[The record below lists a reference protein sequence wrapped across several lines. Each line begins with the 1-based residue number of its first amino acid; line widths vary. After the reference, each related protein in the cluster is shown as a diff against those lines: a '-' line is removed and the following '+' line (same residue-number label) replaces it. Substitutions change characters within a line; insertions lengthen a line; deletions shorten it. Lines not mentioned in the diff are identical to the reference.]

1 MPPKRVKLTSDELD
15 EMMPPGEYVHTFM
28 QANGPGLMLLGA
40 DWKRDEI
47 LKAAANGAEL
57 SGEAATRMK
66 HGAVVWNEDKQP
78 VFVATI
84 EHPPK
89 K

>member
-1 MPPKRVKLTSDELD
+1 
-15 EMMPPGEYVHTFM
+15 
-28 QANGPGLMLLGA
+28 MLLGA

-66 HGAVVWNEDKQP
+66 HGAVVWSQDKQP
-78 VFVATI
+78 IFVETI
-84 EHPPK
+84 EAPNGGDLRPMAAK
-89 K
+89 